1 MNKKIKIIIIVGVLF
16 IVLSVGAVLA
26 LALFSKTDENIISNL
41 KISYVYA
48 EDEQQST
55 DSAVYREVYLTTQAE
70 NKVRINISSNVSN
83 PRLVFQTSN
92 EKVAYIQEE
101 SGSYYIYYVGAGTAK
116 LTAYSVSN
124 TEIYDYCTIT
134 VKENFATGISLTTQE
149 SYFVAYC
156 DDNYNAYS
164 LYYQLQGENVNLDLV
179 GYEKNDPNHLIEK
192 VEWNAKEKK
201 FDFICN
207 TNSKE
212 GFVPVTVYTYV
223 EQNGQRQRTA
233 QETILVQ
240 IVKNKVEYIR
250 AELYT
255 DNDFS
260 EESKVYY
267 DGKTQ
272 TPTIYLGIED
282 SEGTED
288 SEFPSF
294 IYIRLQKVYTNGT
307 YEYIQY
313 NTQNYVLV
321 TFDSESSTTNRTFQ
335 SPVEGVADLTIQL
348 TKFTGTEEQYK
359 QLYSNETSE
368 PAKYNFV
375 YWDTRFRSPYE
386 VADAE
391 GNIISYTQP
400 KQEQQES
407 L

>member
-48 EDEQQST
+48 EGEQQST

-70 NKVRINISSNVSN
+70 NKVKINISSNVSN

-92 EKVAYIQEE
+92 EEVAYIQEE

-134 VKENFATGISLTTQE
+134 VKENFATNISLTTQE

-179 GYEKNDPNHLIEK
+179 GYEMNDPSGLIEK
-192 VEWNAKEKK
+192 VEWNAKEQK

-223 EQNGQRQRTA
+223 DQNGQQQRTA
-233 QETILVQ
+233 QETVLVQ
-240 IVKNKVEYIR
+240 VVKNKVEYIR

-267 DGKTQ
+267 DGITQ
-272 TPTIYLGIED
+272 TPTIYLGA
-282 SEGTED
+282 EG

-294 IYIRLQKVYTNGT
+294 IYIRLQKVYTNGA
-307 YEYIQY
+307 YEYIPY
-313 NTQNYVLV
+313 NTKNYIFV
-321 TFDSESSTTNRTFQ
+321 TLDNSEASSTNLTYK
-335 SPVEGVADLTIQL
+335 VEGVADLVIQL
-348 TKFTGTEEQYK
+348 TKFEGTEEQYK

-386 VADAE
+386 VADVE
-391 GNIISYTQP
+391 GNIISYKQP
-400 KQEQQES
+400 EQEEQES

>member
-48 EDEQQST
+48 EGEQQST

-70 NKVRINISSNVSN
+70 NKVKINISSNVSN

-92 EKVAYIQEE
+92 EEVAYIQEE

-134 VKENFATGISLTTQE
+134 VKENFATDISLTTQG

-179 GYEKNDPNHLIEK
+179 GYEMNDPSDLIEK
-192 VEWNAKEKK
+192 VEWNAKEQKL
-201 FDFICN
+201 DFICN

-223 EQNGQRQRTA
+223 EQNGQKQRTA
-233 QETILVQ
+233 QETILLQ

-267 DGKTQ
+267 DGRTQ
-272 TPTIYLGIED
+272 TPTIYLGTKGSD
-282 SEGTED
+282 
-288 SEFPSF
+288 FAHY

-307 YEYIQY
+307 YEYIPY
-313 NTQNYVLV
+313 DTKNYIFATL
-321 TFDSESSTTNRTFQ
+321 DNSEASSTNLTYK
-335 SPVEGVADLTIQL
+335 VDGVADLVIQL
-348 TKFTGTEEQYK
+348 TKFEGTEEQYK
-359 QLYSNETSE
+359 QLYINETSE

-386 VADAE
+386 VADVE

-400 KQEQQES
+400 KEDQPES

>member
-48 EDEQQST
+48 EGEQQST

-70 NKVRINISSNVSN
+70 NKVKINISSNVSN

-92 EKVAYIQEE
+92 EEVAYIQEE

-134 VKENFATGISLTTQE
+134 VKENFATNITLTTQE

-164 LYYQLQGENVNLDLV
+164 LYYQLQGEKVNLDLV
-179 GYEKNDPNHLIEK
+179 GYEMNDPSGLIEK
-192 VEWNAKEKK
+192 VEWNAKEQK

-223 EQNGQRQRTA
+223 EQNGQQQRTA
-233 QETILVQ
+233 QETVLVQ
-240 IVKNKVEYIR
+240 VVKNKVEYIR

-267 DGKTQ
+267 DGITQ
-272 TPTIYLGIED
+272 TPTIYLGA
-282 SEGTED
+282 EG
-288 SEFPSF
+288 SGFPWF
-294 IYIRLQKVYTNGT
+294 IYIRLQKVYTNGA
-307 YEYIQY
+307 YEYIPY
-313 NTQNYVLV
+313 NTKNYIFV
-321 TFDSESSTTNRTFQ
+321 TLDNSEASSTNLTYE
-335 SPVEGVADLTIQL
+335 VDGVADLVIQL
-348 TKFTGTEEQYK
+348 TKFEGTEEQYQ

-386 VADAE
+386 VADVE
-391 GNIISYTQP
+391 GNIISYKQP
-400 KQEQQES
+400 EQEQPES

>member
-48 EDEQQST
+48 EGEQQST

-70 NKVRINISSNVSN
+70 NKVKINISSNVSN

-92 EKVAYIQEE
+92 EEVAYIQEE

-134 VKENFATGISLTTQE
+134 VKENFATNISLTTQE

-179 GYEKNDPNHLIEK
+179 GYEMNDPSGLIKK
-192 VEWNAKEKK
+192 VEWNAKEQK

-223 EQNGQRQRTA
+223 DQNGQQQRTA
-233 QETILVQ
+233 QETVLVQ
-240 IVKNKVEYIR
+240 VVKNKVEYIR

-267 DGKTQ
+267 DGITQ
-272 TPTIYLGIED
+272 TPTIYLGA
-282 SEGTED
+282 EG
-288 SEFPSF
+288 SKFPSF
-294 IYIRLQKVYTNGT
+294 IYIRLQKVYTNGA
-307 YEYIQY
+307 YEYIPY
-313 NTQNYVLV
+313 DTKNYIFV
-321 TFDSESSTTNRTFQ
+321 TLDNSEASSTNLTYK
-335 SPVEGVADLTIQL
+335 VEGVADLVIQL
-348 TKFTGTEEQYK
+348 TKFTGTEEQYQ

-386 VADAE
+386 VADVE

-400 KQEQQES
+400 KQEEPES
-407 L
+407 W

>member
-48 EDEQQST
+48 EGEKQST

-70 NKVRINISSNVSN
+70 NKVKINISSNVSN

-92 EKVAYIQEE
+92 EEVAYIQEE

-134 VKENFATGISLTTQE
+134 VKENFATNISLTTQE

-179 GYEKNDPNHLIEK
+179 GYEMNDPSGLIEK
-192 VEWNAKEKK
+192 VEWNAKEQK

-223 EQNGQRQRTA
+223 DQNGQQQRTA
-233 QETILVQ
+233 QETVLVQ
-240 IVKNKVEYIR
+240 VVKNKVEYIR

-267 DGKTQ
+267 DGITQ
-272 TPTIYLGIED
+272 TPTIYLGA
-282 SEGTED
+282 EG

-307 YEYIQY
+307 YEYIPY
-313 NTQNYVLV
+313 NTKNV
-321 TFDSESSTTNRTFQ
+321 N
-335 SPVEGVADLTIQL
+335 
-348 TKFTGTEEQYK
+348 
-359 QLYSNETSE
+359 
-368 PAKYNFV
+368 KYHLQFE
-375 YWDTRFRSPYE
+375 DE
-386 VADAE
+386 
-391 GNIISYTQP
+391 
-400 KQEQQES
+400 
-407 L
+407 

>member
-48 EDEQQST
+48 EGEQQST

-70 NKVRINISSNVSN
+70 NKVKINISSNVSN

-92 EKVAYIQEE
+92 EEVAYIQEE

-134 VKENFATGISLTTQE
+134 VKENFATDISLTTQE

-179 GYEKNDPNHLIEK
+179 GYEMNDPSGLIEK
-192 VEWNAKEKK
+192 VEWNAKEQK

-207 TNSKE
+207 TNSEE

-223 EQNGQRQRTA
+223 DQNGQQQRTA
-233 QETILVQ
+233 QETVLVQ
-240 IVKNKVEYIR
+240 VVKNKVEYIR

-267 DGKTQ
+267 DGITQ
-272 TPTIYLGIED
+272 TPTIYLGAAE
-282 SEGTED
+282 SK
-288 SEFPSF
+288 FPSF
-294 IYIRLQKVYTNGT
+294 IYIRLQKVYTNGA
-307 YEYIQY
+307 YEYIPY
-313 NTQNYVLV
+313 NTKNYIFV
-321 TFDSESSTTNRTFQ
+321 TLDNSEASSTNLTYK
-335 SPVEGVADLTIQL
+335 VEGVADLVIQL
-348 TKFTGTEEQYK
+348 TKFEGTEEQYQ

-386 VADAE
+386 VADVE

-400 KQEQQES
+400 EQEQPES

>member
-48 EDEQQST
+48 EGEQQST

-70 NKVRINISSNVSN
+70 NKVKINISSNVSN

-92 EKVAYIQEE
+92 EEVAYIQEE

-134 VKENFATGISLTTQE
+134 VKENFATDISLTTQE

-179 GYEKNDPNHLIEK
+179 GYEMNDPSGLIKK
-192 VEWNAKEKK
+192 VEWNAKEQK

-223 EQNGQRQRTA
+223 DQNGQQQRTA
-233 QETILVQ
+233 QETVLVQ
-240 IVKNKVEYIR
+240 VVKNKVEYIR

-267 DGKTQ
+267 DGITQ
-272 TPTIYLGIED
+272 TPTIYLGA
-282 SEGTED
+282 EG

-294 IYIRLQKVYTNGT
+294 IYIRLQKVYTNGA
-307 YEYIQY
+307 YEYIPY
-313 NTQNYVLV
+313 NTKNYIFV
-321 TFDSESSTTNRTFQ
+321 TLDNSEASSTNLTYK
-335 SPVEGVADLTIQL
+335 VEGVADLVIQL
-348 TKFTGTEEQYK
+348 TKFEGTEEQYQ

-386 VADAE
+386 VADVE

-400 KQEQQES
+400 EQEQPES

>member
-48 EDEQQST
+48 DGEKQST

-70 NKVRINISSNVSN
+70 NKVKINISSNVSN

-92 EKVAYIQEE
+92 EEVAYIQEE

-179 GYEKNDPNHLIEK
+179 GYEINDPNTLIEK
-192 VEWNAKEKK
+192 VKWNAKEQKL
-201 FDFICN
+201 DFICN

-223 EQNGQRQRTA
+223 EQNGQQQRTA
-233 QETILVQ
+233 QETVLVQ
-240 IVKNKVEYIR
+240 VVKNKVEYIR

-267 DGKTQ
+267 DGITQ
-272 TPTIYLGIED
+272 TPTIYLGAD
-282 SEGTED
+282 GSK
-288 SEFPSF
+288 FPSF
-294 IYIRLQKVYTNGT
+294 IYIRLQKVYTNGA
-307 YEYIQY
+307 YEYIPY
-313 NTQNYVLV
+313 NTKNYIFV
-321 TFDSESSTTNRTFQ
+321 TLDNSEASSTNLTYK
-335 SPVEGVADLTIQL
+335 VEGVADLVIQL
-348 TKFTGTEEQYK
+348 TKFEGTEEQYQ

-386 VADAE
+386 VADVE
-391 GNIISYTQP
+391 GNIISYKQP
-400 KQEQQES
+400 EQEEPES
-407 L
+407 W

>member
-48 EDEQQST
+48 EGEKQST

-179 GYEKNDPNHLIEK
+179 GYEMNDPSGLIEK
-192 VEWNAKEKK
+192 VEWNAKEQK

-223 EQNGQRQRTA
+223 EQNGQQQRTA
-233 QETILVQ
+233 QETVLVQ
-240 IVKNKVEYIR
+240 VVKNKVEYIR

-267 DGKTQ
+267 DGITQ
-272 TPTIYLGIED
+272 TPTIYLGT
-282 SEGTED
+282 EG
-288 SEFPSF
+288 SRFANY
-294 IYIRLQKVYTNGT
+294 IYIRLQKVYTNGA
-307 YEYIQY
+307 YEYIPY
-313 NTQNYVLV
+313 NTKNYIFV
-321 TFDSESSTTNRTFQ
+321 TLDNSEASSTNLTYK
-335 SPVEGVADLTIQL
+335 VEGVADLVIQL
-348 TKFTGTEEQYK
+348 TKFEGTEEQYQ

-386 VADAE
+386 VADVE
-391 GNIISYTQP
+391 GNIISYKQP
-400 KQEQQES
+400 EQEQPES

>member
-48 EDEQQST
+48 EGEQQST

-70 NKVRINISSNVSN
+70 NKVKINISSNVSN

-92 EKVAYIQEE
+92 EEVAYIQEE
-101 SGSYYIYYVGAGTAK
+101 SGNYYIYYVGAGTAK

-134 VKENFATGISLTTQE
+134 VKENFATDISLTTQE

-179 GYEKNDPNHLIEK
+179 GYEMNDPSGLIEK
-192 VEWNAKEKK
+192 VEWNAKEQK

-207 TNSKE
+207 TNSEE

-223 EQNGQRQRTA
+223 EQNGQQQRTA
-233 QETILVQ
+233 QETVLVQ
-240 IVKNKVEYIR
+240 VVKNKVEYIR

-267 DGKTQ
+267 DGITQ
-272 TPTIYLGIED
+272 TPTIYLGA
-282 SEGTED
+282 EG

-294 IYIRLQKVYTNGT
+294 IYIRLQKVYTNGA
-307 YEYIQY
+307 YEYIPY
-313 NTQNYVLV
+313 NTKNYIFV
-321 TFDSESSTTNRTFQ
+321 TLDNSEASSTNLTYK
-335 SPVEGVADLTIQL
+335 VEGVADLVIQL
-348 TKFTGTEEQYK
+348 TKFEGTEEQYQ

-386 VADAE
+386 VADVE
-391 GNIISYTQP
+391 GNIISYKQP
-400 KQEQQES
+400 EQEQPES

>member
-16 IVLSVGAVLA
+16 IILSVGAVLA

-48 EDEQQST
+48 EGEQQST

-70 NKVRINISSNVSN
+70 NKVKINISSNVSN

-92 EKVAYIQEE
+92 EEVAYIQEE

-134 VKENFATGISLTTQE
+134 VKENFATNITLTTQE

-179 GYEKNDPNHLIEK
+179 GYEMNDPSGLIEK
-192 VEWNAKEKK
+192 VEWNAKEQK

-223 EQNGQRQRTA
+223 EQNGQQQRTA
-233 QETILVQ
+233 QETVLVQ
-240 IVKNKVEYIR
+240 VVKNKVEYIR

-267 DGKTQ
+267 DGITQ
-272 TPTIYLGIED
+272 TPTIYLGA
-282 SEGTED
+282 EG
-288 SEFPSF
+288 SGFPWF
-294 IYIRLQKVYTNGT
+294 IYIRLQKVYTNGA
-307 YEYIQY
+307 YEYIPY
-313 NTQNYVLV
+313 NTKNYIFVKL
-321 TFDSESSTTNRTFQ
+321 DNSEASSTNLTYE
-335 SPVEGVADLTIQL
+335 VDGVADLVIQL
-348 TKFTGTEEQYK
+348 TKFEGTEEQYQ

-386 VADAE
+386 VADVE
-391 GNIISYTQP
+391 GNIISYKQP
-400 KQEQQES
+400 EQEQPES

>member
-179 GYEKNDPNHLIEK
+179 GYEKNDPNHLIKK

-207 TNSKE
+207 TNSEE

-359 QLYSNETSE
+359 QLYSNATSE

>member
-48 EDEQQST
+48 EGEKQST

-70 NKVRINISSNVSN
+70 NKVKINISSNVSN

-92 EKVAYIQEE
+92 EEVAYIQEE

-134 VKENFATGISLTTQE
+134 VKENFATNISLTTQE

-179 GYEKNDPNHLIEK
+179 GYEMNDPSGLIKK
-192 VEWNAKEKK
+192 VEWNAKEQK

-223 EQNGQRQRTA
+223 DQNGQRQRTA

-240 IVKNKVEYIR
+240 VVKNKVEYIR

-267 DGKTQ
+267 DGITQ
-272 TPTIYLGIED
+272 TPTIYLGA
-282 SEGTED
+282 EG

-294 IYIRLQKVYTNGT
+294 IYIRLQKVYTNGA

-348 TKFTGTEEQYK
+348 TKFEGTEEQYK
-359 QLYSNETSE
+359 QLYNNETSE

-386 VADAE
+386 VADVE
-391 GNIISYTQP
+391 GNIISYKQP
-400 KQEQQES
+400 EQEEPES
-407 L
+407 W

>member
-48 EDEQQST
+48 EGEQQST

-70 NKVRINISSNVSN
+70 NKVKINISSNVSN

-92 EKVAYIQEE
+92 EEVAYIQEE

-134 VKENFATGISLTTQE
+134 VKENFATNITLTTQE

-179 GYEKNDPNHLIEK
+179 GYEMNDPSGLIEK
-192 VEWNAKEKK
+192 VEWNAKEQK

-223 EQNGQRQRTA
+223 EQNGQQQRTA
-233 QETILVQ
+233 QETVLVQ
-240 IVKNKVEYIR
+240 VVKNKVEYIR

-267 DGKTQ
+267 DGITQ
-272 TPTIYLGIED
+272 TPTIYLGA
-282 SEGTED
+282 EG
-288 SEFPSF
+288 SGFPWF
-294 IYIRLQKVYTNGT
+294 IYIRLQKVYTNGA
-307 YEYIQY
+307 YEYIPY
-313 NTQNYVLV
+313 NTKNYIFVKL
-321 TFDSESSTTNRTFQ
+321 DNSEASSTNLTYE
-335 SPVEGVADLTIQL
+335 VDGVADLVIQL
-348 TKFTGTEEQYK
+348 TKFEGTEEQYQ

-386 VADAE
+386 VADVE
-391 GNIISYTQP
+391 GNIISYKQP
-400 KQEQQES
+400 EQEQPES

>member
-179 GYEKNDPNHLIEK
+179 GYEMNDPNHLIEK

-272 TPTIYLGIED
+272 TPTIYLGTED
-282 SEGTED
+282 SEGTEN
-288 SEFPSF
+288 SKFPSF

-359 QLYSNETSE
+359 QLYSNATSE

>member
-48 EDEQQST
+48 DGEKQST

-70 NKVRINISSNVSN
+70 NKVKINISSNVSN

-92 EKVAYIQEE
+92 EEVAYIQEE

-134 VKENFATGISLTTQE
+134 VKENFATDISLITQE

-179 GYEKNDPNHLIEK
+179 GYEMNDPSGLIKK
-192 VEWNAKEKK
+192 VEWNAKEQK

-223 EQNGQRQRTA
+223 DQNGQQQRTA
-233 QETILVQ
+233 QETVLVQ
-240 IVKNKVEYIR
+240 VVKNKVEYIR

-267 DGKTQ
+267 DGITQ
-272 TPTIYLGIED
+272 TPTIYLGAAE
-282 SEGTED
+282 SK
-288 SEFPSF
+288 FPSF
-294 IYIRLQKVYTNGT
+294 IYIRLQKVYTNGA
-307 YEYIQY
+307 YEYIPY
-313 NTQNYVLV
+313 NTKNYIFV
-321 TFDSESSTTNRTFQ
+321 TLDNSEASSTNLTYK
-335 SPVEGVADLTIQL
+335 VEGVADLVIQL
-348 TKFTGTEEQYK
+348 TKFEGTEEQYQ

-386 VADAE
+386 VADVE
-391 GNIISYTQP
+391 GNIISYKQP
-400 KQEQQES
+400 EQEQPES

>member
-48 EDEQQST
+48 EGEQQST

-70 NKVRINISSNVSN
+70 NKVKINISSNVSN

-92 EKVAYIQEE
+92 EEVAYIQEE

-134 VKENFATGISLTTQE
+134 VKENFATDISLTTQE

-179 GYEKNDPNHLIEK
+179 GYEINDPNTLIKEVK
-192 VEWNAKEKK
+192 WNAKEQKL
-201 FDFICN
+201 DFICN
-207 TNSKE
+207 TKSKE
-212 GFVPVTVYTYV
+212 GFVPVTVYTYI
-223 EQNGQRQRTA
+223 EQNGQKQRTA
-233 QETILVQ
+233 QETILLQ

-267 DGKTQ
+267 DGRTQ
-272 TPTIYLGIED
+272 TPTIYLGTKG
-282 SEGTED
+282 SR
-288 SEFPSF
+288 FAHY

-307 YEYIQY
+307 YEYIPY
-313 NTQNYVLV
+313 DTKNYIFATL
-321 TFDSESSTTNRTFQ
+321 DNSEASSTNLTYK
-335 SPVEGVADLTIQL
+335 VDGVADLTIQL
-348 TKFTGTEEQYK
+348 TKFEGTEEQYK

-386 VADAE
+386 VADVE
-391 GNIISYTQP
+391 GNIISYKQP
-400 KQEQQES
+400 KQEQPES

>member
-48 EDEQQST
+48 EGEQQST

-70 NKVRINISSNVSN
+70 NKVKINISSNVSN

-92 EKVAYIQEE
+92 EEVAYIQEE

-134 VKENFATGISLTTQE
+134 VKENFATNISLTTQE

-179 GYEKNDPNHLIEK
+179 GYEMNDPSGLIKK
-192 VEWNAKEKK
+192 VEWNAKEQK

-223 EQNGQRQRTA
+223 DQNGQQQRTA
-233 QETILVQ
+233 QETVLVQ
-240 IVKNKVEYIR
+240 VVKNKVEYIR

-267 DGKTQ
+267 DGITQ
-272 TPTIYLGIED
+272 TPTIYLGA
-282 SEGTED
+282 EG
-288 SEFPSF
+288 SKFPSF
-294 IYIRLQKVYTNGT
+294 IYIRLQKVYTNGA
-307 YEYIQY
+307 YEYIPY
-313 NTQNYVLV
+313 NTKNYIFV
-321 TFDSESSTTNRTFQ
+321 TLDNSEASSTNLTYK
-335 SPVEGVADLTIQL
+335 VEGVADLVIQL
-348 TKFTGTEEQYK
+348 TKFTGTEEQYQ

-386 VADAE
+386 VADVE

-400 KQEQQES
+400 KQEEPES
-407 L
+407 W

>member
-48 EDEQQST
+48 EGEQQST

-70 NKVRINISSNVSN
+70 NKVKINISSNVSN

-134 VKENFATGISLTTQE
+134 VKENFATDISLTTQE

-179 GYEKNDPNHLIEK
+179 GYEMNDPSDLIEK
-192 VEWNAKEKK
+192 VEWNAKEQKL
-201 FDFICN
+201 DFICN

-223 EQNGQRQRTA
+223 EQNGQKQRTA
-233 QETILVQ
+233 QETILLQ

-267 DGKTQ
+267 DGRTQ
-272 TPTIYLGIED
+272 TPTIYLGTKG
-282 SEGTED
+282 SK
-288 SEFPSF
+288 FAHY

-307 YEYIQY
+307 YEYIPY
-313 NTQNYVLV
+313 DTKNYIFATL
-321 TFDSESSTTNRTFQ
+321 DNSEASSTNLTYK
-335 SPVEGVADLTIQL
+335 VDGVADLVIQL
-348 TKFTGTEEQYK
+348 TKFEGTEEQYK
-359 QLYSNETSE
+359 QLYINETSE

-386 VADAE
+386 VADVE

-400 KQEQQES
+400 KEDQLES

>member
-48 EDEQQST
+48 EGEQQST

-70 NKVRINISSNVSN
+70 NKVKINISSNVSN

-92 EKVAYIQEE
+92 EEVAYIQEE

-134 VKENFATGISLTTQE
+134 VKENFATNISLTTQE

-179 GYEKNDPNHLIEK
+179 GYEMNDPSGLIKK
-192 VEWNAKEKK
+192 VEWNAKEQK

-223 EQNGQRQRTA
+223 DQNGQQQRTA
-233 QETILVQ
+233 QETVLVQ
-240 IVKNKVEYIR
+240 VVKNKVEYIR

-267 DGKTQ
+267 DGITQ
-272 TPTIYLGIED
+272 TPTIYLGA
-282 SEGTED
+282 EG

-294 IYIRLQKVYTNGT
+294 IYIRLQKVYTNGA
-307 YEYIQY
+307 YEYIPY
-313 NTQNYVLV
+313 NTKNYIFV
-321 TFDSESSTTNRTFQ
+321 TLDNSEASSTNLTYK
-335 SPVEGVADLTIQL
+335 VEGVADLVIQL
-348 TKFTGTEEQYK
+348 TKFEGTEEQYQ

-386 VADAE
+386 VADVE
-391 GNIISYTQP
+391 GNIISYKQP
-400 KQEQQES
+400 EQEEQES

>member
-48 EDEQQST
+48 EGEQQST

-70 NKVRINISSNVSN
+70 NKVKINISSNVSN

-92 EKVAYIQEE
+92 EEVAYIQEE

-134 VKENFATGISLTTQE
+134 VKENFATNISLTTQE

-179 GYEKNDPNHLIEK
+179 GYEMNDPSGLIKK
-192 VEWNAKEKK
+192 VEWNAKEQK

-223 EQNGQRQRTA
+223 DQNGQQQRTA
-233 QETILVQ
+233 QETVLVQ
-240 IVKNKVEYIR
+240 VVKNKVEYIR

-267 DGKTQ
+267 DGITQ
-272 TPTIYLGIED
+272 TPTIYLGA
-282 SEGTED
+282 EG

-294 IYIRLQKVYTNGT
+294 IYIRLQKVYTNGA
-307 YEYIQY
+307 YEYIPY
-313 NTQNYVLV
+313 NTKNYIFV
-321 TFDSESSTTNRTFQ
+321 TLDNSEASSTNLTYK
-335 SPVEGVADLTIQL
+335 VEGVADLVIQL
-348 TKFTGTEEQYK
+348 TKFEGTEEQYK

-386 VADAE
+386 VADVE
-391 GNIISYTQP
+391 GNIISYKQP
-400 KQEQQES
+400 EQEEQES
-407 L
+407 V

>member
-48 EDEQQST
+48 EGEQQST

-70 NKVRINISSNVSN
+70 NKVKINISSNVSN

-92 EKVAYIQEE
+92 EEVAYIQEE

-134 VKENFATGISLTTQE
+134 VKENFATDISLTTQE

-179 GYEKNDPNHLIEK
+179 GYEMNDPSDLIEK
-192 VEWNAKEKK
+192 VEWNAKEQKL
-201 FDFICN
+201 DFICN

-223 EQNGQRQRTA
+223 EQNGQKQRTA
-233 QETILVQ
+233 QETILLQ

-267 DGKTQ
+267 DGITQ
-272 TPTIYLGIED
+272 TPTIYLGA
-282 SEGTED
+282 EG

-307 YEYIQY
+307 YEYIPY
-313 NTQNYVLV
+313 NTKNYIFV
-321 TFDSESSTTNRTFQ
+321 TLDNSEASSTNLTYK
-335 SPVEGVADLTIQL
+335 VEGVADLVIQL
-348 TKFTGTEEQYK
+348 TKFEGTEEQYQ

-386 VADAE
+386 VADVE
-391 GNIISYTQP
+391 GNIISYKQP
-400 KQEQQES
+400 EQEEPES
-407 L
+407 W

>member
-48 EDEQQST
+48 EGEKQST

-70 NKVRINISSNVSN
+70 NKVKINISSNVSN

-92 EKVAYIQEE
+92 EEVAYIQEE

-134 VKENFATGISLTTQE
+134 VKENFATNISLTTQE

-179 GYEKNDPNHLIEK
+179 GYEMNDPSGLIEK
-192 VEWNAKEKK
+192 VEWNAKEQK

-223 EQNGQRQRTA
+223 DQNGQQQRTA
-233 QETILVQ
+233 QETVLVQ
-240 IVKNKVEYIR
+240 VVKNKVEYIR

-267 DGKTQ
+267 DGITQ
-272 TPTIYLGIED
+272 TPTIYLGA
-282 SEGTED
+282 EG

-294 IYIRLQKVYTNGT
+294 IYIRLQKVYTNGA
-307 YEYIQY
+307 YEYIPY
-313 NTQNYVLV
+313 NTKNYIFV
-321 TFDSESSTTNRTFQ
+321 TLDNSEASSTNLTYK
-335 SPVEGVADLTIQL
+335 VEGVADLVIQL
-348 TKFTGTEEQYK
+348 TKFEGTEEQYQ

-386 VADAE
+386 VADVE
-391 GNIISYTQP
+391 GNIISYKQP
-400 KQEQQES
+400 EQEEPES
-407 L
+407 W

>member
-48 EDEQQST
+48 EGEQQST

-70 NKVRINISSNVSN
+70 NKVKINISSNVSN

-92 EKVAYIQEE
+92 EEVAYIQEE

-134 VKENFATGISLTTQE
+134 VKENFATNISLTTQE

-179 GYEKNDPNHLIEK
+179 GYEMNDPSGLIEK
-192 VEWNAKEKK
+192 VEWNAKEQK

-223 EQNGQRQRTA
+223 EQNGQQQRTA
-233 QETILVQ
+233 QETVLVQ
-240 IVKNKVEYIR
+240 VVKNKVEYIR

-267 DGKTQ
+267 DGITQ
-272 TPTIYLGIED
+272 TPTIYLGT
-282 SEGTED
+282 EG
-288 SEFPSF
+288 SRFANY
-294 IYIRLQKVYTNGT
+294 IYIRLQKVYTNGA
-307 YEYIQY
+307 YEYIPY
-313 NTQNYVLV
+313 NTKNYIFV
-321 TFDSESSTTNRTFQ
+321 TLDNSEASSTNLTYK
-335 SPVEGVADLTIQL
+335 VEGVADLVIQL
-348 TKFTGTEEQYK
+348 TKFEGTEEQYQ

-386 VADAE
+386 VADVE
-391 GNIISYTQP
+391 GNIISYKQP
-400 KQEQQES
+400 EQEQPES

>member
-48 EDEQQST
+48 EGEQQST

-70 NKVRINISSNVSN
+70 NKVKINISSNVSN

-92 EKVAYIQEE
+92 EEVAYIQEE

-134 VKENFATGISLTTQE
+134 VKENFATNISLTTQE

-179 GYEKNDPNHLIEK
+179 GYEMNDPSGLIKK
-192 VEWNAKEKK
+192 VEWNAKEQK

-223 EQNGQRQRTA
+223 DQNGQQQRTA
-233 QETILVQ
+233 QETVLVQ
-240 IVKNKVEYIR
+240 VVKNKVEYIR

-267 DGKTQ
+267 DGITQ
-272 TPTIYLGIED
+272 TPTIYLGA
-282 SEGTED
+282 EG

-294 IYIRLQKVYTNGT
+294 IYIRLQKVYTNGA
-307 YEYIQY
+307 YEYIPY
-313 NTQNYVLV
+313 NTKNYIFV
-321 TFDSESSTTNRTFQ
+321 TLDNSEASSTNLTYK
-335 SPVEGVADLTIQL
+335 VEGVADLVIQL
-348 TKFTGTEEQYK
+348 TKFEGTEEQYK

-386 VADAE
+386 VADVE
-391 GNIISYTQP
+391 GNIISYKQP
-400 KQEQQES
+400 EQEEQES

>member
-48 EDEQQST
+48 EGEQQST

-70 NKVRINISSNVSN
+70 NKVKINISSNVSN

-134 VKENFATGISLTTQE
+134 VKENFATDISLTTQE

-179 GYEKNDPNHLIEK
+179 GYEMNDPSGLIEK
-192 VEWNAKEKK
+192 VEWNAKEQK

-207 TNSKE
+207 TNSEE

-223 EQNGQRQRTA
+223 EQNGQQQRTA
-233 QETILVQ
+233 QETVLVQ
-240 IVKNKVEYIR
+240 VVKNKVEYIR

-267 DGKTQ
+267 DGITQ
-272 TPTIYLGIED
+272 TPTIYLGT
-282 SEGTED
+282 EG
-288 SEFPSF
+288 SRFANY
-294 IYIRLQKVYTNGT
+294 IYIRLQKVYTNGA
-307 YEYIQY
+307 YEYIPY
-313 NTQNYVLV
+313 NTKNYIFV
-321 TFDSESSTTNRTFQ
+321 TLDNSEASSTNLTYK
-335 SPVEGVADLTIQL
+335 VEGVADLVIQL
-348 TKFTGTEEQYK
+348 TKFEGTEEQYQ

-386 VADAE
+386 VADVE
-391 GNIISYTQP
+391 GNIISYKQP
-400 KQEQQES
+400 EQEEPES
-407 L
+407 W

>member
-48 EDEQQST
+48 EGEQQST

-92 EKVAYIQEE
+92 EEVAYIQEE

-149 SYFVAYC
+149 NYFVAYC

-179 GYEKNDPNHLIEK
+179 GYEINDPNTLIEK
-192 VEWNAKEKK
+192 VEWNAKEQKL
-201 FDFICN
+201 DFICN
-207 TNSKE
+207 TKSEE

-223 EQNGQRQRTA
+223 EQNGQKQRTA

-267 DGKTQ
+267 DGRTQ
-272 TPTIYLGIED
+272 TPTIYLGAKG
-282 SEGTED
+282 SEGTEN
-288 SEFPSF
+288 SKFPSF

-307 YEYIQY
+307 YEYIPY
-313 NTQNYVLV
+313 DTKNYIFV
-321 TFDSESSTTNRTFQ
+321 TFDSESSTTNRTFK
-335 SPVEGVADLTIQL
+335 SPVKGVADLTIQL
-348 TKFTGTEEQYK
+348 TKFEGTEEQYK
-359 QLYSNETSE
+359 QLYINETSE

-386 VADAE
+386 VADVE

-400 KQEQQES
+400 KEDQPES

>member
-48 EDEQQST
+48 EGEQQST

-70 NKVRINISSNVSN
+70 NKVKINISSNVSN

-101 SGSYYIYYVGAGTAK
+101 SGNYYIYYVGAGTAK

-134 VKENFATGISLTTQE
+134 VKENFATDISLTTQG

-179 GYEKNDPNHLIEK
+179 GYEMNDPSGLIEK
-192 VEWNAKEKK
+192 VEWNAKEQK

-223 EQNGQRQRTA
+223 EQNGQQQRTA
-233 QETILVQ
+233 QETVLVQ
-240 IVKNKVEYIR
+240 VVKNKVEYIR

-267 DGKTQ
+267 DGITQ
-272 TPTIYLGIED
+272 TPTIYLGT
-282 SEGTED
+282 EG
-288 SEFPSF
+288 SRFANY
-294 IYIRLQKVYTNGT
+294 IYIRLQKVYTNGA
-307 YEYIQY
+307 YEYIPY
-313 NTQNYVLV
+313 NTKNYIFV
-321 TFDSESSTTNRTFQ
+321 TLDNSEASSTNLTYK
-335 SPVEGVADLTIQL
+335 VEGVADLVIQL
-348 TKFTGTEEQYK
+348 TKFEGTEEQYQ

-386 VADAE
+386 VADVE
-391 GNIISYTQP
+391 GNIISYKQP
-400 KQEQQES
+400 EQEEPES
-407 L
+407 W

>member
-48 EDEQQST
+48 EGEQQST

-70 NKVRINISSNVSN
+70 NKVKINISSNVSN

-92 EKVAYIQEE
+92 EEVAYIQEE

-134 VKENFATGISLTTQE
+134 VKENFATNISLTTQE

-179 GYEKNDPNHLIEK
+179 GYEMNDPSGLIKK
-192 VEWNAKEKK
+192 VEWNAKEQK

-223 EQNGQRQRTA
+223 DQNGQQQRTA
-233 QETILVQ
+233 QETVLVQ
-240 IVKNKVEYIR
+240 VVKNKVEYIR

-267 DGKTQ
+267 DGITQ
-272 TPTIYLGIED
+272 TPTIYLGA
-282 SEGTED
+282 EG

-294 IYIRLQKVYTNGT
+294 IYIRLQKVYTNGA
-307 YEYIQY
+307 YEYIPY
-313 NTQNYVLV
+313 NTKNYIFV
-321 TFDSESSTTNRTFQ
+321 TLDNSEASSTNLTYK
-335 SPVEGVADLTIQL
+335 VEGVADLVIQL
-348 TKFTGTEEQYK
+348 TKFEGTEEQYQ

-386 VADAE
+386 VADVE
-391 GNIISYTQP
+391 GNIISYKQP
-400 KQEQQES
+400 EQEQPES

>member
-48 EDEQQST
+48 EGEQQST

-70 NKVRINISSNVSN
+70 NKVKINISSNVSN

-101 SGSYYIYYVGAGTAK
+101 SGNYYIYYVGAGTAK

-134 VKENFATGISLTTQE
+134 VKENFATDISLTTQE

-179 GYEKNDPNHLIEK
+179 GYEMNDPSGLIEK
-192 VEWNAKEKK
+192 VEWNAKEQK

-207 TNSKE
+207 TNSEE

-223 EQNGQRQRTA
+223 EQNGQQQRTA
-233 QETILVQ
+233 QETVLVQ
-240 IVKNKVEYIR
+240 VVKNKVEYIR

-267 DGKTQ
+267 DGITQ
-272 TPTIYLGIED
+272 TPTIYLGT
-282 SEGTED
+282 EG
-288 SEFPSF
+288 SRFANY
-294 IYIRLQKVYTNGT
+294 IYIRLQKVYTNGA
-307 YEYIQY
+307 YEYIPY
-313 NTQNYVLV
+313 NTKNYIFV
-321 TFDSESSTTNRTFQ
+321 TLDNSEASSTNLTYK
-335 SPVEGVADLTIQL
+335 VEGVADLVIQL
-348 TKFTGTEEQYK
+348 TKFTGTEEQYQ

-386 VADAE
+386 VADVE

-400 KQEQQES
+400 EQEQQES

>member
-48 EDEQQST
+48 EGEQQST

-70 NKVRINISSNVSN
+70 NKVKINISSNVSN

-92 EKVAYIQEE
+92 EEVAYIQEE

-134 VKENFATGISLTTQE
+134 VKENFATDISLTTQE

-179 GYEKNDPNHLIEK
+179 GYEMNDPSGLIEK
-192 VEWNAKEKK
+192 VEWNAKEQK

-223 EQNGQRQRTA
+223 DQNGQQQRTA
-233 QETILVQ
+233 QETVLVQ
-240 IVKNKVEYIR
+240 VVKNKVEYIR

-267 DGKTQ
+267 DGITQ
-272 TPTIYLGIED
+272 TPTIYLGAAE
-282 SEGTED
+282 SK
-288 SEFPSF
+288 FPSF
-294 IYIRLQKVYTNGT
+294 IYIRLQKVYTNGA
-307 YEYIQY
+307 YEYIPY
-313 NTQNYVLV
+313 NTKNYIFV
-321 TFDSESSTTNRTFQ
+321 TLDNSEASSTNLTYK
-335 SPVEGVADLTIQL
+335 VEGVADLVIQL
-348 TKFTGTEEQYK
+348 TKFEGTEEQYQ

-386 VADAE
+386 VADVE
-391 GNIISYTQP
+391 GNIISYKQP
-400 KQEQQES
+400 EQEQPES

>member
-48 EDEQQST
+48 EGEQQST

-70 NKVRINISSNVSN
+70 NKVKINISSNVSN

-92 EKVAYIQEE
+92 EEVAYIQEE

-134 VKENFATGISLTTQE
+134 VKENFATNITLTTQE

-179 GYEKNDPNHLIEK
+179 GYEMNDPSGLIEK
-192 VEWNAKEKK
+192 VEWNAKEQK

-223 EQNGQRQRTA
+223 EQNGQQQRTA
-233 QETILVQ
+233 QETVLVQ
-240 IVKNKVEYIR
+240 VVKNNVEYIR

-267 DGKTQ
+267 DGITQ
-272 TPTIYLGIED
+272 TPTIYLGA
-282 SEGTED
+282 EG
-288 SEFPSF
+288 SGFPWF
-294 IYIRLQKVYTNGT
+294 IYIRLQKVYTNGA
-307 YEYIQY
+307 YEYIPY
-313 NTQNYVLV
+313 NTKNYIFVKL
-321 TFDSESSTTNRTFQ
+321 DNSEASSTNLTYE
-335 SPVEGVADLTIQL
+335 VDGVADLVIQL
-348 TKFTGTEEQYK
+348 TKFEGTEEQYQ

-386 VADAE
+386 VADVE

-400 KQEQQES
+400 EQEQPES

>member
-48 EDEQQST
+48 EGEKQST

-70 NKVRINISSNVSN
+70 NKVKINISSNVSN

-101 SGSYYIYYVGAGTAK
+101 SGNYYIYYVGAGTAK

-134 VKENFATGISLTTQE
+134 VKENFATDISLTTQE

-179 GYEKNDPNHLIEK
+179 GYEMNDPSGLIEK
-192 VEWNAKEKK
+192 VEWNAKEQK

-207 TNSKE
+207 TNSEE

-223 EQNGQRQRTA
+223 EQNGQQQRTA

-267 DGKTQ
+267 DGRTQ
-272 TPTIYLGIED
+272 TPTIYLGAAE
-282 SEGTED
+282 SK
-288 SEFPSF
+288 FPSF
-294 IYIRLQKVYTNGT
+294 IYIRLQKVYTNGA
-307 YEYIQY
+307 YEYIPY
-313 NTQNYVLV
+313 NTKNYIFV
-321 TFDSESSTTNRTFQ
+321 TLDNSEASSTNLTYK
-335 SPVEGVADLTIQL
+335 VEGVADLVIQL
-348 TKFTGTEEQYK
+348 TKFEGTEEQYQ

-386 VADAE
+386 VADVE
-391 GNIISYTQP
+391 GNIISYKQP
-400 KQEQQES
+400 EQEEPES
-407 L
+407 W

>member
-48 EDEQQST
+48 EGEQQST

-70 NKVRINISSNVSN
+70 NKVKINISSNVSN

-92 EKVAYIQEE
+92 EEVAYIQEE

-134 VKENFATGISLTTQE
+134 VKENFATDISLTTQE

-179 GYEKNDPNHLIEK
+179 GYEMNDPSGLIEK
-192 VEWNAKEKK
+192 VEWNAKEQK

-223 EQNGQRQRTA
+223 DQNGQQQRTA
-233 QETILVQ
+233 QETVLVQ
-240 IVKNKVEYIR
+240 VVKNKVEYIR

-267 DGKTQ
+267 DGITQ
-272 TPTIYLGIED
+272 TPTIYLGA
-282 SEGTED
+282 EG

-294 IYIRLQKVYTNGT
+294 IYIRLQKVYTNGA
-307 YEYIQY
+307 YEYIPY
-313 NTQNYVLV
+313 NTKNYIFV
-321 TFDSESSTTNRTFQ
+321 TLDNSEASNTNLTYK
-335 SPVEGVADLTIQL
+335 VEGVADLVIQL
-348 TKFTGTEEQYK
+348 TKFEGTEEQYQ

-386 VADAE
+386 VADVE

-400 KQEQQES
+400 KQEEQE
-407 L
+407 LL

>member
-48 EDEQQST
+48 EGEKQST

-70 NKVRINISSNVSN
+70 NKVKINISSNVSN

-92 EKVAYIQEE
+92 EEVAYIQEE

-134 VKENFATGISLTTQE
+134 VKENFATDISLTTQE

-164 LYYQLQGENVNLDLV
+164 LYYQLQGEKVNLDLV
-179 GYEKNDPNHLIEK
+179 GYEMNDPSGLIEK
-192 VEWNAKEKK
+192 VEWNAKEQK

-223 EQNGQRQRTA
+223 EQNGQQQRTA
-233 QETILVQ
+233 QETVLVQ
-240 IVKNKVEYIR
+240 VVKNKVEYIR

-267 DGKTQ
+267 DGITQ
-272 TPTIYLGIED
+272 TPTIYLGA
-282 SEGTED
+282 EG
-288 SEFPSF
+288 SKFPSF
-294 IYIRLQKVYTNGT
+294 IYIRLQKVYTNGA
-307 YEYIQY
+307 YEYIPY
-313 NTQNYVLV
+313 NTKNYIFV
-321 TFDSESSTTNRTFQ
+321 TLDNSEASSTNLTYE
-335 SPVEGVADLTIQL
+335 VDGVADLVIQL
-348 TKFTGTEEQYK
+348 TKFEGTEEQYQ

-386 VADAE
+386 VADVE
-391 GNIISYTQP
+391 GNIISYKQP
-400 KQEQQES
+400 EQEQPES